1 MSEGGKAKAK
11 GVDYDLKTV
20 AAHIDLGR
28 HDGNLG
34 DLFNALRRRMGE
46 QLAGLPWRITVGKV
60 SFTMDDMSPL
70 ALAEV
75 EEITGASW
83 LTLNPE
89 TSAVVFK
96 AITVAHLVIDEGWPE
111 ADVIELLRKLRGS
124 DLVAAISRDEVWPD
138 PKATSPFGSKPKT

>member
-11 GVDYDLKTV
+11 GYDLAVV
-20 AAHIDLGR
+20 AADIDLGT

-34 DLFNALRRRMGE
+34 DVFNAVRRRMGE
-46 QLAGLPWRITVGKV
+46 RMAGLPWRITLDKV

-89 TSAVVFK
+89 VSAVVFK
-96 AITVAHLVIDEGWPE
+96 AIVVAHLTIDEQWPE

-138 PKATSPFGSKPKT
+138 PKATSPFGSKTRT

>member
-1 MSEGGKAKAK
+1 MAGRVQVIGGSTVSDDK
-11 GVDYDLKTV
+11 GYDLSTV

-46 QLAGLPWRITVGKV
+46 QLAGMPWRITLDKAT
-60 SFTMDDMSPL
+60 FTMDDMSPL
-70 ALAEV
+70 SLAEV

-89 TSAVVFK
+89 ASAVVFK
-96 AITVAHLVIDEGWPE
+96 ACVVSHLVIDEQWPE
-111 ADVIELLRKLRGS
+111 PDVIELLRGLKGS

-138 PKATSPFGSKPKT
+138 PKAT

>member
-1 MSEGGKAKAK
+1 MTEEQATTAGE
-11 GVDYDLKTV
+11 YDLARV
-20 AAHIDLGR
+20 AADIDLGT

-34 DLFNALRRRMGE
+34 DVFNAVRKRMGE
-46 QLAGLPWRITVGKV
+46 KLAGLPWRITVDGV

-89 TSAVVFK
+89 TSAIVFK
-96 AITVAHLVIDEGWPE
+96 AVVVSHLVCDLEWAE
-111 ADVIELLRKLRGS
+111 ADVLALLRKLKGS

-138 PKATSPFGSKPKT
+138 PKATWRS

>member
-1 MSEGGKAKAK
+1 MSEAGKGK
-11 GVDYDLKTV
+11 GVDLKKV
-20 AAHIDLGR
+20 AAEIDLGR
-28 HDGNLG
+28 HDGNVG
-34 DLFNALRRRMGE
+34 DVFNAIRKRMGE
-46 QLAGLPWRITVGKV
+46 QLAGLPWRITLDGV

-96 AITVAHLVIDEGWPE
+96 ACVVSHLVIDEQWPE
-111 ADVIELLRKLRGS
+111 PDVIELLRKLKGS

-138 PKATSPFGSKPKT
+138 PKATSPSGSAKKT